1 MWLNKLVTWSILQCR
16 PCRALPPLPPHI
28 TQSDIVD
35 HAGGNRL
42 QLITFSGGGV
52 RRRQVVI
59 GARRVDVTDYELI
72 TKYQREVDSSVEAYQ
87 RSVVYLQPQ

>member
-1 MWLNKLVTWSILQCR
+1 MHNTVWIE
-16 PCRALPPLPPHI
+16 
-28 TQSDIVD
+28 
-35 HAGGNRL
+35 HAGL

-87 RSVVYLQPQ
+87 RSVVYLQPQVKSVFYLHLMLFLQH